1 VKYKFIYS
9 NRAWINVS
17 IACETLKACSSGYY
31 AWLSSENE
39 RQKKLQKEAELVS
52 KIIAAHN
59 TSQQRFGYRG
69 VTRYLNEHG
78 IDCYNRQILKLMR
91 KHGLRSKVAKKFKA
105 TTNSSHDLP
114 VFDNVLNR
122 VFDWSTP
129 NKAWVS
135 DITYV
140 ATEQGWLYLATVI
153 DLYSR
158 KVVGYAMSD
167 RMKKDLVIAAL
178 NNALAHRGNPTRVIV
193 HSDRGSQYASTKYRN
208 LLEQNGLIGSMSR
221 KGNCWDN
228 AIAENFF
235 GIIKKEFINHCN
247 FKTREEAKLGIFNY
261 IETWYNQER
270 YHSKLGYLSPN
281 KFELK
286 NIGVVQNLTEISKIS
301 ETICYDKKSEPLAD
315 GITVAQKV

>member
-1 VKYKFIYS
+1 
-9 NRAWINVS
+9 
-17 IACETLKACSSGYY
+17 
-31 AWLSSENE
+31 
-39 RQKKLQKEAELVS
+39 
-52 KIIAAHN
+52 
-59 TSQQRFGYRG
+59 
-69 VTRYLNEHG
+69 
-78 IDCYNRQILKLMR
+78 MR

-105 TTNSSHDLP
+105 TTNSKHNLP

-122 VFDWSTP
+122 VFDWSSP
-129 NKAWVS
+129 NLAYVS

-140 ATEQGWLYLATVI
+140 ATEEGWLYLATVI

-158 KVVGYAMSD
+158 KVVGYGMSD

-178 NNALAHRGNPTRVIV
+178 NNALANRGNPTEVII

-208 LLEQNGLIGSMSR
+208 LLELHGLIGSMSR

-235 GIIKKEFINHCN
+235 GIIKKEFINHCK
-247 FKTREEAKLGIFNY
+247 FKTREEAKLGILNY

-286 NIGVVQNLTEISKIS
+286 NEGVVQNLTKLTLDSEI
-301 ETICYDKKSEPLAD
+301 ICYNKKAEPLLS
-315 GITVAQKV
+315 GITVVQRV